1 MGKIFL
7 AYEKKVD
14 YLSHYWQSHQR
25 EIKKLTRYT
34 ITELDDIKLEL
45 ETIRQT
51 AYAMDREENE
61 LGVTCIACP
70 IFDSFGQWNT
80 LSQFQ
85 CLFIDSINLVQM
97 LFTRNQEDG

>member
-7 AYEKKVD
+7 AYEKSRLPFSLLAIASK
-14 YLSHYWQSHQR
+14 

-70 IFDSFGQWNT
+70 ILIHLVKWNT